1 MKRGQ
6 RSGVSP
12 REQSSPGNLQS
23 GQQPSKGKRHIPHS
37 VSSLGVIHFHT
48 ATAVQFL
55 NLTVSFG
62 GGEEEGERVWV
73 GVEGVVATA
82 EAVVVGVSDIFGG
95 SILTRHIRIS
105 TSPRGRS

>member
-1 MKRGQ
+1 M
-6 RSGVSP
+6 
-12 REQSSPGNLQS
+12 
-23 GQQPSKGKRHIPHS
+23 PHS

-48 ATAVQFL
+48 ATAVHFL

-73 GVEGVVATA
+73 GVEGAGVEGVVATA